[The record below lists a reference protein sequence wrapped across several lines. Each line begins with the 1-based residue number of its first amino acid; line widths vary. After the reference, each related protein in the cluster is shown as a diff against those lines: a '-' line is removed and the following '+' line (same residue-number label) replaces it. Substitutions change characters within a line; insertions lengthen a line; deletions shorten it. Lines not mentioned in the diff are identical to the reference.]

1 LSKSE
6 IEIQKTKRAQ
16 INEEKIIE
24 ELSTM
29 SSNLKKITDRD
40 EKIKVLI
47 NLNEFIKEY
56 KDIIKKRCPDKL
68 VSILNSL

>member
-1 LSKSE
+1 MSKSE